1 MLSHLRHTC
10 DGTTRKSAAK
20 KRNQIAMTSKSREIW
35 CEDWRKLLWG
45 WEVRVGLE
53 LDSKGQGAEKEKGG
67 CLS

>member
-1 MLSHLRHTC
+1 
-10 DGTTRKSAAK
+10 
-20 KRNQIAMTSKSREIW
+20 MTSKSREIW